1 MDHREPIRA
10 TDRRRLALMVLVCAG
25 FLGMAG
31 CPEET
36 GDDDDCA
43 AVLAPPEI
51 THEPVEDGQPEAEP
65 VAVTCTVTD
74 DTGVAQVTLY
84 YRANGVAD
92 WRYTLLFESA
102 TPGEYVGHVEPAVV
116 TAAGVDYYIEAI
128 DTDDPAI
135 AATSPLDAPAQH
147 HTFDVKAVG
156 HSLPFVEDWEG
167 GDLDE
172 LGWSHHDEGAEGYP
186 WELGDEFAHSGTFAA
201 SHSDGTFGAGKFQ
214 DWLISPP
221 LEFDG
226 TTEVAISWS
235 ELGLNAPA
243 MDAHRLYLSL
253 GSPDPRQEDFQL
265 VAELEPPLLEADW
278 APSDL
283 IELTEFVT
291 EGVGYVAF
299 FYEGEFPADQW
310 AIDDVYV
317 GEPIARFEL
326 EGIHTAPL
334 SFGPGENIDL
344 TATVTNISAVDSEP
358 ITASLVSADPL
369 LDLSDAVD
377 HLDGVPAQGT
387 VTPDFDVTID
397 DDHPDNTYL
406 DITLRLDD
414 GAHSW
419 DMPFQILLGDLS
431 YALVD
436 HDAVDSGALQLT
448 LGRGDEDA
456 PDYEASTEVAAAA
469 QWVVDITD
477 HADHLPP
484 DVGTN
489 RWWLRATNAGGADA
503 AIDGFAIEWGDEV
516 HTCEA
521 APVQIAPGE
530 SQLLYIP
537 SRPVLE
543 VASVLTVPSPVAAGQ
558 AGVQLT
564 IIVTN
569 VGTVATA
576 GAMDGT
582 LESDHE
588 HVSNVS
594 TDAAFF
600 SAAAVEPGEYA
611 LNVSPFSFDVS
622 EDHTDGSDLTFTL
635 WLDDGLDQFKVAV
648 AVPVPL

>member
-1 MDHREPIRA
+1 MDHREHDRA
-10 TDRRRLALMVLVCAG
+10 VHHARLALTALVCAAILG
-25 FLGMAG
+25 FAG

-36 GDDDDCA
+36 GDDDDSA
-43 AVLAPPEI
+43 DVLAPPQI

-65 VAVTCTVTD
+65 VAVSCTVTD
-74 DTGVAQVTLY
+74 DTGLAQVTLY
-84 YRANGVAD
+84 YRVNGEAD
-92 WRYTLLFESA
+92 WQYALLFEAA
-102 TPGEYVGHVEPAVV
+102 TPGEYVGHVPQDTV

-128 DTDDPAI
+128 DTDEPAT
-135 AATSPLDAPAQH
+135 AATSPRGAPDSH
-147 HTFDVKAVG
+147 HAFGVKAVG
-156 HSLPFVEDWEG
+156 QSLPFVEDWEG
-167 GDLDE
+167 GDLEE

-186 WELGDEFAHSGTFAA
+186 WEIDDAFAHSGTFAA
-201 SHSDGTFGAGKFQ
+201 FHSDGTFGAGNFQ

-243 MDAHRLYLSL
+243 MDAHRLYLSM
-253 GSPDPRQEDFQL
+253 GSPDPRQEDFAF

-278 APSDL
+278 ASSEL
-283 IELTEFVT
+283 IDLTEFVA

-299 FYEGEFPADQW
+299 YYEGEFPADQW

-326 EGIHTAPL
+326 VEIGVYPL
-334 SFGPGENIDL
+334 DFGPGEDFEL
-344 TATVTNISAVDSEP
+344 TATITNISLVDSGE

-369 LDLSDAVD
+369 LDLSDAI
-377 HLDGVPAQGT
+377 HEIGAVPAQGT
-387 VTPDFDVTID
+387 VTPTFDVTID
-397 DDHPDNTYL
+397 DDHQDNSYL
-406 DITLRLDD
+406 DITLRLAD
-414 GAHSW
+414 GDHSW
-419 DMPFQILLGDLS
+419 DMPFQLLLGDLS
-431 YALVD
+431 HAVVD

-448 LGRGDEDA
+448 LGRGDEEA
-456 PDYEASTEVAAAA
+456 PDYEAATEVADAA

-477 HADHLPP
+477 QADHLPP

-503 AIDGFAIEWGDEV
+503 AVSDFAIEWGDEV
-516 HTCEA
+516 HACEV

-530 SQLLYIP
+530 TRILYIP
-537 SRPVLE
+537 SRPELE
-543 VASVLTVPSPVAAGQ
+543 VASVLTVPSPVTAGQ

-569 VGTVATA
+569 IGTVATA
-576 GAMDGT
+576 GAMNGS

-594 TDAAFF
+594 AGAVSF

-611 LNVSPFSFDVS
+611 LNVSPFSFDVDA
-622 EDHTDGSDLTFTL
+622 EHTDGSDLSFTL
-635 WLDDGLDQFKVAV
+635 WLDDGQDLFEVAV